1 MNARKLFSVIV
12 MAAMLPMT
20 TVKADPLPLNLQV
33 RFEDPDE
40 CLPPLPRS
48 PIQPP
53 HVGIEDYTLYLYTPC
68 DGCEVRIVNADMEV
82 EYSTIIPNGTNSL
95 DLPTELSGE
104 YELEIIQGGICFYTY
119 IEL

>member
-1 MNARKLFSVIV
+1 MKARKLFFTMV
-12 MAAMLPMT
+12 MVAGLPIT
-20 TVKADPLPLNLQV
+20 SLIANPLLLNLQV
-33 RFEDPDE
+33 KYEEPGENTGRHKSPI
-40 CLPPLPRS
+40 LPPY
-48 PIQPP
+48 I
-53 HVGIEDYTLYLYTPC
+53 GIEDYTLYLYSPC

>member
-1 MNARKLFSVIV
+1 MTMKKMFLL
-12 MAAMLPMT
+12 MAGAIAMPMST
-20 TVKADPLPLNLQV
+20 LKADPLLLDLQV
-33 RFEDPDE
+33 RYEDPSIGK
-40 CLPPLPRS
+40 PIPKS